1 MELLTMI
8 LVDDEPIILK
18 GLLETYNW
26 AGMGFSVVGTAKNG
40 ADALRLIEEKQPDVA
55 LTDVRM
61 KKMDGLT
68 LIERVKEAGWKT
80 SFVVLSAYRDFEY
93 AQKACRHGALSYL
106 VKPIEEDELE
116 RTMAEVYELCTEKK
130 FKEKNYTIWERI
142 LLEDKDNFL
151 NQMLERYLED
161 GISEEELADF
171 FRSLH
176 RQEELEHYFAVVAVG
191 IDLACRVA
199 NQKEYEMKQYLLETR
214 LQKKLKE
221 NYRIWT
227 QKGSGQTA
235 CYVVDLGSSPE
246 LEGVKETLLGQRQ
259 ELKNELVSALSAP
272 RRGIAGMKDAYHT
285 ALRLYEAASEAGATF
300 LSAREHQ
307 DIGRG
312 AQYSLDVEAQILT
325 AIRKNDKLQVK
336 KVYEKFIYTL
346 PEKEEI
352 AKVYLHRL
360 AVRIEFAL
368 EDSSMLTEEM
378 RMGFRNFYQILKQV
392 SLLKLVDVLYQL
404 FLSIVRLRIE
414 TDMLPSEEYFKD
426 YISSAVFY
434 IQEHLHEE
442 TLSITEVS
450 EYVYLNS
457 VYFGRIF
464 KKVMNV
470 SFKRYVQNMR
480 MEMAKEL
487 LLEENESI
495 AGICL
500 KVGIP
505 NQSYFTQL
513 FKQNTGVL
521 PSEYKRSLQ

>member
-272 RRGIAGMKDAYHT
+272 RRGIAGEGCLSHGT
-285 ALRLYEAASEAGATF
+285 A
-300 LSAREHQ
+300 
-307 DIGRG
+307 
-312 AQYSLDVEAQILT
+312 
-325 AIRKNDKLQVK
+325 
-336 KVYEKFIYTL
+336 
-346 PEKEEI
+346 
-352 AKVYLHRL
+352 
-360 AVRIEFAL
+360 AVRGGE
-368 EDSSMLTEEM
+368 
-378 RMGFRNFYQILKQV
+378 
-392 SLLKLVDVLYQL
+392 
-404 FLSIVRLRIE
+404 
-414 TDMLPSEEYFKD
+414 
-426 YISSAVFY
+426 
-434 IQEHLHEE
+434 
-442 TLSITEVS
+442 
-450 EYVYLNS
+450 
-457 VYFGRIF
+457 
-464 KKVMNV
+464 
-470 SFKRYVQNMR
+470 
-480 MEMAKEL
+480 
-487 LLEENESI
+487 
-495 AGICL
+495 
-500 KVGIP
+500 
-505 NQSYFTQL
+505 
-513 FKQNTGVL
+513 
-521 PSEYKRSLQ
+521 